1 MKQIALDGP
10 AGAGKSTIAKRIA
23 EKLQFV
29 YIDTGAMYRTL
40 ALACLKQGVDTADEE
55 RVSMAAEAADLDIR
69 YIDGSQHMFLEGED
83 VSGQIRTEEVSKAA
97 SDTSKFQR
105 VRDRLVYLQQQLAE
119 KYNVVMDGRDIGTVV
134 LPHADLKIFMTAS
147 VEVRAMRRY
156 KEYLEK
162 GQACD
167 LEAIKEDIMQR
178 DYNDTHRANS
188 PLRQAQDAVLLD
200 TSDMS
205 IDEVADEQVAKNPSG
220 RRIYTYGPI
229 IHNMEVVND
238 LKKKGVRVIES
249 EEELPLAA
257 GQILIIRSHG
267 VKKRIYETAK
277 DLGIEIVDATCPF
290 VKKIH
295 GIAEQ
300 ESARGRQIIIVGNKE
315 HPEVQGITGWVNGSA
330 LVVLNEE
337 EAQELISENDSPATV
352 VAQTTFNS
360 NKFNNIVEIIKKKRY
375 DVRVINTICN
385 ATRLRQKEAESVSR
399 QVDIMLVVGDRHS
412 SNTQKLFDICRTYCK
427 DTYYIQTIQDLD
439 EQILQSG
446 IRVGITAGAS
456 TPNNIIQE
464 VFLTCQKKKIST
476 R

>member
-1 MKQIALDGP
+1 MEIILAKS
-10 AGAGKSTIAKRIA
+10 AGFCFGVQRA
-23 EKLQFV
+23 
-29 YIDTGAMYRTL
+29 
-40 ALACLKQGVDTADEE
+40 VDT
-55 RVSMAAEAADLDIR
+55 
-69 YIDGSQHMFLEGED
+69 
-83 VSGQIRTEEVSKAA
+83 
-97 SDTSKFQR
+97 
-105 VRDRLVYLQQQLAE
+105 VY
-119 KYNVVMDGRDIGTVV
+119 
-134 LPHADLKIFMTAS
+134 
-147 VEVRAMRRY
+147 
-156 KEYLEK
+156 
-162 GQACD
+162 
-167 LEAIKEDIMQR
+167 
-178 DYNDTHRANS
+178 
-188 PLRQAQDAVLLD
+188 
-200 TSDMS
+200 
-205 IDEVADEQVAKNPSG
+205 EQVAKNQSG

-238 LKKKGVRVIES
+238 LKKKGVSVIES
-249 EEELPLAA
+249 EEELSLAA

-267 VKKRIYETAK
+267 VKKKIYEAAK
-277 DLGIEIVDATCPF
+277 ELGIEIVDATCPF

-295 GIAEQ
+295 EIAEQ
-300 ESARGRQIIIVGNKE
+300 ESAEGRQVIIVGNKE
-315 HPEVQGITGWVNGSA
+315 HPEVQGITGWVSGSA
-330 LVVLNEE
+330 LVVLDEAEANE
-337 EAQELISENDSPATV
+337 IVSENDRPATV
-352 VAQTTFNS
+352 VSQTTFNS

>member
-1 MKQIALDGP
+1 MEIILAKS
-10 AGAGKSTIAKRIA
+10 AGFCFGVQRA
-23 EKLQFV
+23 
-29 YIDTGAMYRTL
+29 
-40 ALACLKQGVDTADEE
+40 VDT
-55 RVSMAAEAADLDIR
+55 
-69 YIDGSQHMFLEGED
+69 
-83 VSGQIRTEEVSKAA
+83 
-97 SDTSKFQR
+97 
-105 VRDRLVYLQQQLAE
+105 VY
-119 KYNVVMDGRDIGTVV
+119 
-134 LPHADLKIFMTAS
+134 
-147 VEVRAMRRY
+147 
-156 KEYLEK
+156 
-162 GQACD
+162 
-167 LEAIKEDIMQR
+167 
-178 DYNDTHRANS
+178 
-188 PLRQAQDAVLLD
+188 
-200 TSDMS
+200 
-205 IDEVADEQVAKNPSG
+205 EQVAKNPSG

-238 LKKKGVRVIES
+238 LKKKGVSVIES
-249 EEELPLAA
+249 EEELSLAA

-267 VKKRIYETAK
+267 VKKKIYEAAK
-277 DLGIEIVDATCPF
+277 ELGIEIVDATCPF

-295 GIAEQ
+295 EIAEQ
-300 ESARGRQIIIVGNKE
+300 ESAEGRQVIIVGNKE
-315 HPEVQGITGWVNGSA
+315 QPEVQGITGWVSGSA
-330 LVVLNEE
+330 LVVLDEAEANE
-337 EAQELISENDSPATV
+337 IVSENDRPATV
-352 VAQTTFNS
+352 VSQTTFNS

-412 SNTQKLFDICRTYCK
+412 SNTQKLFDICKTYCM

>member
-1 MKQIALDGP
+1 MEIILAKS
-10 AGAGKSTIAKRIA
+10 AGFCFGVQRA
-23 EKLQFV
+23 
-29 YIDTGAMYRTL
+29 
-40 ALACLKQGVDTADEE
+40 VDT
-55 RVSMAAEAADLDIR
+55 
-69 YIDGSQHMFLEGED
+69 
-83 VSGQIRTEEVSKAA
+83 
-97 SDTSKFQR
+97 
-105 VRDRLVYLQQQLAE
+105 VY
-119 KYNVVMDGRDIGTVV
+119 
-134 LPHADLKIFMTAS
+134 
-147 VEVRAMRRY
+147 
-156 KEYLEK
+156 
-162 GQACD
+162 
-167 LEAIKEDIMQR
+167 
-178 DYNDTHRANS
+178 
-188 PLRQAQDAVLLD
+188 
-200 TSDMS
+200 
-205 IDEVADEQVAKNPSG
+205 EQVAKNQSG

-238 LKKKGVRVIES
+238 LKKKGVSVIES
-249 EEELPLAA
+249 EEELSLAA

-267 VKKRIYETAK
+267 VKKKIYEAAK
-277 DLGIEIVDATCPF
+277 ELGIEIVDATCPF

-295 GIAEQ
+295 EIAEQ
-300 ESARGRQIIIVGNKE
+300 ESAEGRQVIIVGNKE
-315 HPEVQGITGWVNGSA
+315 HPEVQGITGWVSGSA
-330 LVVLNEE
+330 LVVLDEAEANE
-337 EAQELISENDSPATV
+337 IVSENDRPATV
-352 VAQTTFNS
+352 VSQTTFNS

-412 SNTQKLFDICRTYCK
+412 SNTQKLFDICKTYCM

>member
-1 MKQIALDGP
+1 MEVILAKS
-10 AGAGKSTIAKRIA
+10 AGFCFGVQRA
-23 EKLQFV
+23 
-29 YIDTGAMYRTL
+29 
-40 ALACLKQGVDTADEE
+40 VDT
-55 RVSMAAEAADLDIR
+55 
-69 YIDGSQHMFLEGED
+69 
-83 VSGQIRTEEVSKAA
+83 
-97 SDTSKFQR
+97 
-105 VRDRLVYLQQQLAE
+105 VY
-119 KYNVVMDGRDIGTVV
+119 
-134 LPHADLKIFMTAS
+134 
-147 VEVRAMRRY
+147 
-156 KEYLEK
+156 
-162 GQACD
+162 
-167 LEAIKEDIMQR
+167 
-178 DYNDTHRANS
+178 
-188 PLRQAQDAVLLD
+188 
-200 TSDMS
+200 
-205 IDEVADEQVAKNPSG
+205 EQVKKNASG

-238 LKKKGVRVIES
+238 LKKKGVSVIGS
-249 EEELPLAA
+249 EEELKEAA

-267 VKKRIYETAK
+267 VKKRIYEAAK
-277 DLGIEIVDATCPF
+277 DLGIEVVDATCPF

-295 GIAEQ
+295 EIAER
-300 ESARGRQIIIVGNKE
+300 ESAQGKQIIIVGNKE
-315 HPEVQGITGWVNGSA
+315 HPEVEGITGWVSGSA

-337 EAQELISENDSPATV
+337 EAEECIPEDARASV
-352 VAQTTFNS
+352 IVAQTTFNS

-412 SNTQKLFDICRTYCK
+412 SNTQKLFDICRTYCR

>member
-1 MKQIALDGP
+1 MEIILAES
-10 AGAGKSTIAKRIA
+10 AGFCFGVQRA
-23 EKLQFV
+23 
-29 YIDTGAMYRTL
+29 
-40 ALACLKQGVDTADEE
+40 VDT
-55 RVSMAAEAADLDIR
+55 
-69 YIDGSQHMFLEGED
+69 
-83 VSGQIRTEEVSKAA
+83 
-97 SDTSKFQR
+97 
-105 VRDRLVYLQQQLAE
+105 VY
-119 KYNVVMDGRDIGTVV
+119 
-134 LPHADLKIFMTAS
+134 
-147 VEVRAMRRY
+147 
-156 KEYLEK
+156 
-162 GQACD
+162 
-167 LEAIKEDIMQR
+167 
-178 DYNDTHRANS
+178 
-188 PLRQAQDAVLLD
+188 
-200 TSDMS
+200 
-205 IDEVADEQVAKNPSG
+205 EQVAKNPSG

-238 LKKKGVRVIES
+238 LKKKGVRVIGS
-249 EEELPLAA
+249 EEELQQAA

-337 EAQELISENDSPATV
+337 EAQELIPENDSPATV

>member
-1 MKQIALDGP
+1 MEIILAES
-10 AGAGKSTIAKRIA
+10 AGFCFGVQRA
-23 EKLQFV
+23 
-29 YIDTGAMYRTL
+29 
-40 ALACLKQGVDTADEE
+40 VDT
-55 RVSMAAEAADLDIR
+55 
-69 YIDGSQHMFLEGED
+69 
-83 VSGQIRTEEVSKAA
+83 
-97 SDTSKFQR
+97 
-105 VRDRLVYLQQQLAE
+105 VY
-119 KYNVVMDGRDIGTVV
+119 
-134 LPHADLKIFMTAS
+134 
-147 VEVRAMRRY
+147 
-156 KEYLEK
+156 
-162 GQACD
+162 
-167 LEAIKEDIMQR
+167 
-178 DYNDTHRANS
+178 
-188 PLRQAQDAVLLD
+188 
-200 TSDMS
+200 
-205 IDEVADEQVAKNPSG
+205 EQVAKNPSG

-249 EEELPLAA
+249 EEELPQAA

-295 GIAEQ
+295 KIAEQ

>member
-1 MKQIALDGP
+1 MEIILAES
-10 AGAGKSTIAKRIA
+10 AGFCFGVQRA
-23 EKLQFV
+23 
-29 YIDTGAMYRTL
+29 
-40 ALACLKQGVDTADEE
+40 VDT
-55 RVSMAAEAADLDIR
+55 
-69 YIDGSQHMFLEGED
+69 
-83 VSGQIRTEEVSKAA
+83 
-97 SDTSKFQR
+97 
-105 VRDRLVYLQQQLAE
+105 VY
-119 KYNVVMDGRDIGTVV
+119 
-134 LPHADLKIFMTAS
+134 
-147 VEVRAMRRY
+147 
-156 KEYLEK
+156 
-162 GQACD
+162 
-167 LEAIKEDIMQR
+167 
-178 DYNDTHRANS
+178 
-188 PLRQAQDAVLLD
+188 
-200 TSDMS
+200 
-205 IDEVADEQVAKNPSG
+205 EQVAKNPSG

-238 LKKKGVRVIES
+238 LKKKGVRVIGS
-249 EEELPLAA
+249 EEELQQAA

-295 GIAEQ
+295 KIAEQ